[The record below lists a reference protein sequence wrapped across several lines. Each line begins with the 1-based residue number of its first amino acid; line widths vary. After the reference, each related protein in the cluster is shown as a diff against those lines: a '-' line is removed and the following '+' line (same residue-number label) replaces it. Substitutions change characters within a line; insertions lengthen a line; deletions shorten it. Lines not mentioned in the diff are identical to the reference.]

1 MILEVQKGNAEI
13 IGKAVALLRGK
24 VPEGKIARAETFTRQ
39 YYSRVEA
46 DDLAERN
53 LSDLCRIVVS
63 IIFACDRGFEPKVAR
78 HIQVLPVCCPSRHR
92 IVGQDHW
99 VIKLHPALL
108 LKIAKCQG
116 D

>member
-63 IIFACDRGFEPKVAR
+63 IIFACDRGFEPIVAR
-78 HIQVLPVCCPSRHR
+78 HIQVFGMLRLAIGSSGKTIGHQATLPCC
-92 IVGQDHW
+92 
-99 VIKLHPALL
+99 
-108 LKIAKCQG
+108 
-116 D
+116 